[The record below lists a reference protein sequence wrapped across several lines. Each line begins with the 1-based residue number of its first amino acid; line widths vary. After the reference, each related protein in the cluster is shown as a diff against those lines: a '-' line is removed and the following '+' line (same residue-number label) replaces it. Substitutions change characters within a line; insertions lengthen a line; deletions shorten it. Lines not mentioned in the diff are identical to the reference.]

1 MENTSKTLS
10 PEDSFKLIE
19 KFISNYRKNYRSD
32 SYYFLLWGWVIALA
46 SLSHFVIL
54 RVLLTME
61 RYDLITQLSAINW
74 GLFLILGYLL
84 LFTHIRRMSQKEI
97 IRSHLDKFIT
107 TLWRTTGW
115 VLLLVVLI
123 SLKLGEYPTPFV
135 LSIVGLATFI
145 NGRIIQFNPLK
156 WGGIIFFVFAIISA
170 FVINEY
176 QLLVNTV
183 AIILGYIIPGYMLRN
198 NK

>member
-1 MENTSKTLS
+1 MENTSKALS

-61 RYDLITQLSAINW
+61 RYDLITLSSAINW

-84 LFTHIRRMSQKEI
+84 LFTHIRRMSQKDM

-198 NK
+198 SK